1 MMLLDVR
8 SEVLGL
14 LSCQGSAVTS
24 SFHSLFAMLIAPS
37 FLACVL
43 IMRALAS
50 WLAAQPACVGADGY
64 AAGSKS
70 GSAGGYATDVSAA
83 ESGSAAPKQKQLPLR
98 SNPRTWLC
106 AGLQNL
112 GAESFSGPR
121 KTYELVFPLK
131 CLPCMPCFCH
141 RNHTP
146 RSDLVNFVASELIFR
161 PQTLEPRLC
170 VKRCALDLLRILYIP
185 LVMFSIEN
193 IGCIP
198 AAGSWV
204 LRGDPS
210 TNCDDTGYKLTLYVS
225 CLLIGVLMFAVPIAL
240 LLSLY
245 SRLEARQPSSVH
257 PAISKFP
264 CIA

>member
-1 MMLLDVR
+1 MCAMMLLDVR

-121 KTYELVFPLK
+121 KTCELVFPLK
-131 CLPCMPCFCH
+131 CLPCVPCFL
-141 RNHTP
+141 P
-146 RSDLVNFVASELIFR
+146 
-161 PQTLEPRLC
+161 
-170 VKRCALDLLRILYIP
+170 
-185 LVMFSIEN
+185 
-193 IGCIP
+193 
-198 AAGSWV
+198 
-204 LRGDPS
+204 
-210 TNCDDTGYKLTLYVS
+210 
-225 CLLIGVLMFAVPIAL
+225 
-240 LLSLY
+240 
-245 SRLEARQPSSVH
+245 
-257 PAISKFP
+257 
-264 CIA
+264 